1 MKKILALIL
10 VAICLTSCGESAV
23 SSVGIDALSKAIVKS
38 LDFDDDLVIL
48 DDEVAFYIHD
58 AEDLVK
64 DVAVYIGTGAT
75 AEEVAV
81 FEAKNKASM
90 SELKEE
96 IAEYIADKCDEYED
110 YVPEEVARINK
121 AVIREDG
128 NYLVLCINKDPDKV
142 NQLLNSYF
150 KGEE

>member
-10 VAICLTSCGESAV
+10 VAICLTSCGEFAV
-23 SSVGIDALSKAIVKS
+23 SSVGIDALSEAIVSS
-38 LDFDDDLVIL
+38 LDFDDDLAIL

-96 IAEYIADKCDEYED
+96 IAEYIADKRDEYED